1 MSFTQDIYNRSLAL
15 QKAILEHPFVR
26 GISDGSLDV
35 EKFNHFIRQDYLY
48 LIDYAR
54 VFAIAAARSPDLA
67 TVTKFAEL
75 LQGTLT
81 WEMSLHR
88 KYCASFGITE
98 ADLETTKAAP
108 TTEAYSNYLLR
119 VAYNGSYPELASA
132 LLPCFWGY
140 SDIGLYLADKGKPA
154 HAPLYAQWI
163 DMYASPELK
172 TLADWMRG
180 MVDRLAEGAGP
191 EERARMEA
199 AYVACSRYEYAF
211 WEMAWKMERW
221 QV

>member
-1 MSFTQDIYNRSLAL
+1 MSFTSDIYNRSLPL

-26 GISDGSLDV
+26 GIQDGSLDV
-35 EKFNHFIRQDYLY
+35 EKFKHFIRQDYLY

-54 VFAIAAARSPDLA
+54 VFAIASARAPDLA
-67 TVTKFAEL
+67 TVTKYAEL
-75 LQGTLT
+75 LNGTLT

-98 ADLETTKAAP
+98 ADLESTKAAP
-108 TTEAYSNYLLR
+108 TTEAYTNFLLR
-119 VAYNGSYPELASA
+119 VANIGSFPELVAA

-140 SDIGLYLADKGKPA
+140 SDIGLHLAAKGKPA
-154 HAPLYAQWI
+154 GAPLYAQWI

-172 TLADWMRG
+172 ALADWMRAY
-180 MVDRLAEGAGP
+180 VDRLAEGAGAD
-191 EERARMEA
+191 ERARMEA

-211 WEMAWKMERW
+211 WDMAWKMERW